1 MILPCLYAALPNKQ
15 TSTYVELIQA
25 VKLIVSPLA
34 EPDNSSLPPYF
45 PQVFLADFEIAVQN
59 AFKHCFSE
67 IEIKGCYFHFKHASY
82 YIIFLFPCE

>member
-34 EPDNSSLPPYF
+34 GPDNSSLPPYF
-45 PQVFLADFEIAVQN
+45 PQVFYYIFL
-59 AFKHCFSE
+59 
-67 IEIKGCYFHFKHASY
+67 
-82 YIIFLFPCE
+82 YIIFLKDFSL